1 MRKALLPVLL
11 FVLFAG
17 GCRGDGSSILGGFG
31 QLDSCDYAASC
42 AQAIARAS
50 SAEDISPE
58 LGARL
63 LALKMNALMKFPP
76 VEEEFLSSIGIVQD
90 AGYTNLLPILEKLAA
105 GPEGKVFADQ
115 AAHVVEFMKE
125 PVCTRFME
133 LEAVQK
139 GAGPFAASAA
149 IARISSLIQVLSAVT
164 PENSAWVAGAI
175 RQVVG
180 CSLSDRAEGGAVM
193 LAARTMLGEAMAACP
208 AGDSGDLV
216 LRTVCEQ
223 GRRLLAEV
231 SIPLPMVES
240 RSGELAGA
248 LLPIGRSIGISFNPP
263 WMIVLSAGR
272 LMLVDQAVLTP
283 DGMQVPQFQPQ
294 QLLDLRQPHR
304 QEDIK
309 TALHQALKTR
319 KPWTRPGDDRSTYI
333 FLVVDR
339 STTFA
344 DLAEVAG
351 GFLAE
356 SESVPLVAVLPA
368 GGSLALWQPLNFF
381 ISSRPLYT
389 LDGRMGTFIDVRADG
404 KPGPN
409 AVFEL
414 TPFGIKAGGRAVEI
428 SRSGDG
434 SSQSGPDLRDVNRL
448 AAELVAGGAAHAA
461 TLKVS
466 QAVTVEHLLS
476 VMQSLSYRMPE
487 TAFASAGAYLSS
499 QEVRKRLGEYDY
511 LTAWLVLD
519 RNW

>member
-1 MRKALLPVLL
+1 
-11 FVLFAG
+11 
-17 GCRGDGSSILGGFG
+17 
-31 QLDSCDYAASC
+31 
-42 AQAIARAS
+42 
-50 SAEDISPE
+50 
-58 LGARL
+58 
-63 LALKMNALMKFPP
+63 
-76 VEEEFLSSIGIVQD
+76 
-90 AGYTNLLPILEKLAA
+90 
-105 GPEGKVFADQ
+105 
-115 AAHVVEFMKE
+115 
-125 PVCTRFME
+125 
-133 LEAVQK
+133 
-139 GAGPFAASAA
+139 
-149 IARISSLIQVLSAVT
+149 
-164 PENSAWVAGAI
+164 
-175 RQVVG
+175 
-180 CSLSDRAEGGAVM
+180 
-193 LAARTMLGEAMAACP
+193 
-208 AGDSGDLV
+208 
-216 LRTVCEQ
+216 
-223 GRRLLAEV
+223 
-231 SIPLPMVES
+231 MVES

>member
-1 MRKALLPVLL
+1 M
-11 FVLFAG
+11 
-17 GCRGDGSSILGGFG
+17 
-31 QLDSCDYAASC
+31 
-42 AQAIARAS
+42 
-50 SAEDISPE
+50 SPE
-58 LGARL
+58 LKARI
-63 LALKMNALMKFPP
+63 LAIRMNALMKFPP
-76 VEEEFLSSIGIVQD
+76 VEEEFLSSIGIARD
-90 AGYTNLLPILEKLAA
+90 AGYTNLVPMVEQLAA
-105 GPEGKVFADQ
+105 DPDGKVLAAQ
-115 AAHVVEFMKE
+115 AGNVVDFMKE

-133 LEAVQK
+133 LESVQK
-139 GAGPFAASAA
+139 GGGPFAVSAA

-180 CSLSDRAEGGAVM
+180 CSLSERAEGGAVM
-193 LAARTMLGEAMAACP
+193 VAARSMLTDALVSCP
-208 AGDSGDLV
+208 GGDSGDLV
-216 LRTVCEQ
+216 LRTVCEE
-223 GRRLLAEV
+223 GRKLLAEA
-231 SIPLPMVES
+231 SLPLPMVES

-248 LLPIGRSIGISFNPP
+248 LLPIGRSVGISFNPS

-272 LMLVDQAVLTP
+272 LMLVDQAVLPP
-283 DGMQVPQFQPQ
+283 DAMQVPPFQPQ

-319 KPWTRPGDDRSTYI
+319 KPWARPGDERSTYI

-339 STTFA
+339 GTTFA

-381 ISSRPLYT
+381 INSRPLYT
-389 LDGRMGTFIDVRADG
+389 QDGRMGTYIDVRADG

-409 AVFEL
+409 VVFEL
-414 TPFGIKAGGRAVEI
+414 TPFGIKAGNRVVEI
-428 SRSGDG
+428 KRTGEG
-434 SSQSGPDLRDVNRL
+434 SSQSGWDLRDVNRL

-461 TLKVS
+461 TMKVS
-466 QAVTVEHLLS
+466 QAVTVELLLS
-476 VMQSLSYRMPE
+476 VIQSLSYRMPE
-487 TAFASAGAYLSS
+487 TAFATPGAYLSS